1 MWVGGAVAV
10 TVGAL
15 CLLAPAHALA
25 AESAPAGFL
34 EVALRMVD
42 DLGPLAPLAYILA
55 VAVCECIPLF
65 PTQPLSLGAGLLF
78 GAPKVLRC
86 ATQHCAALRCAASR
100 PPGRRGSLCGSAR
113 PGRAAGGQA

>member
-1 MWVGGAVAV
+1 VWVGGAVAV

-86 ATQHCAALRCAASR
+86 ATQHCAALRCAAS
-100 PPGRRGSLCGSAR
+100 
-113 PGRAAGGQA
+113 